1 MNNEKMKVAKET
13 TALNAKSNS
22 SDMAM
27 SERFGKNAWMK
38 MLDTIPQL
46 VQGLDESDQLCAD
59 NDTETI
65 QAYCELAK
73 QAAEH
78 PEQTAFFE
86 MTCEKVEA
94 VNIRAHESNRQKKE
108 LFYAVVE
115 RAVPAV
121 LVAFLAWGEI
131 TGKFKVS
138 KFIDAMVA

>member
-1 MNNEKMKVAKET
+1 MNNEKMKVTKET
-13 TALNAKSNS
+13 TALNAKSNGS
-22 SDMAM
+22 ATAM
-27 SERFGKNAWMK
+27 SEQFGKNAWMK
-38 MLDTIPQL
+38 VLDNIPQL
-46 VQGLDESDQLCAD
+46 VHGMDESDQLCAK
-59 NDTETI
+59 NDSETI

-86 MTCEKVEA
+86 MACEKVEE

-115 RAVPAV
+115 KVVPAV
-121 LVAFLAWGEI
+121 LGAFLAWGEI